1 MEQFTRLTGV
11 AAPLM
16 RPNVDTDTITP
27 IRRIISLPQE
37 RLHEFAFE
45 PLRFREDGSDNPDF
59 VLNKPRFQGAPIMIA
74 GKNFG
79 CGSSRETAVWAMH
92 QLGIRSV
99 IAASFGE
106 IFFGNCFKNGMLPIV
121 LPAETVD
128 RLAAEAEAE
137 TNETRFTIDLRA
149 CTITTPTGEVIPFQV
164 DPARREALLEGLD
177 EIETTLKRADEIADF
192 QARDRAARPWI
203 YALGE

>member
-1 MEQFTRLTGV
+1 MEKFTRLTGI

-16 RPNVDTDTITP
+16 RPNIDTDTITP
-27 IRRIISLPQE
+27 IRRIISLPQQ
-37 RLHEFAFE
+37 RLHEYAFE

-59 VLNKPRFQGAPIMIA
+59 VLNQPRFKGASIMIA
-74 GKNFG
+74 GRNFG

-92 QLGIRSV
+92 QLGIRAV

-128 RLAAEAEAE
+128 RLAAEAGADR
-137 TNETRFTIDLRA
+137 NDARFTIDLQAR
-149 CTITTPTGEVIPFQV
+149 TITTPAGESIAFEI
-164 DPARREALLEGLD
+164 DPARRAALLEGLD
-177 EIETTLKRADEIADF
+177 EIETTLKRMDEIAGF
-192 QARDRAARPWI
+192 QASDREARPWI
-203 YALGE
+203 YGFGE

>member
-1 MEQFTRLTGV
+1 MEKSTRLTGV

-16 RPNVDTDTITP
+16 RPNIDTDTITP
-27 IRRIISLPQE
+27 MRRIVSLPQE
-37 RLHEFAFE
+37 RLHEYAFE
-45 PLRFREDGSDNPDF
+45 PLRFRDDGSDNPDF
-59 VLNKPRFQGAPIMIA
+59 VLNRPRFRGAPIMIA
-74 GKNFG
+74 GPNFG

-106 IFFGNCFKNGMLPIV
+106 IFFGNCFKNGMLPIQ

-137 TNETRFTIDLRA
+137 SNETRFTIDLHT
-149 CTITTPTGEVIPFQV
+149 CTITTPAGESIPFEV
-164 DPARREALLEGLD
+164 DPGRREALLEGLD
-177 EIETTLKRADEIADF
+177 EIEMTLKRADEIAGF
-192 QARDRAARPWI
+192 QTRDREARPWI